1 MPIDGIIILVLLG
14 LVIFVFRKFSSF
26 VYSVVIIDLF
36 FRIVD
41 YVLIKFK
48 VDNILPKSIPA
59 MMTKYI
65 NGTLYDFL
73 EWVYVG
79 IYAIFLGYIIIY
91 FVNKRK

>member
-26 VYSVVIIDLF
+26 IYSVVIIDLF
-36 FRIVD
+36 FRIVG

-48 VDNILPKSIPA
+48 VDNILPGSIPS
-59 MMTKYI
+59 MMDRYI
-65 NGTLYDFL
+65 DGTLYDFL

-79 IYAIFLGYIIIY
+79 IYAIFLVYIVLY
-91 FVNKRK
+91 FINKRK